1 MLVSLYRSAA
11 AWTAIG
17 LASGLFYRDFTKAR
31 DFVGTTQLSIVHTH
45 ALALG
50 MTVML
55 VLLAL
60 AKAFELSGDRRF
72 GWAVRTW
79 NVGLAITVGSLLT
92 KGTMQVL
99 GSASAD
105 SPAIAGISG
114 LGHITLTVAAGLLFH
129 SLGRAVRAAA

>member
-1 MLVSLYRSAA
+1 MLVSLYRAAA

-17 LASGLFYRDFTKAR
+17 LAGGLFYRDFTKVK
-31 DFVGTTQLSIVHTH
+31 DFVGTTQLSLVHTH

-50 MTVML
+50 MTAML

-60 AKAFELSGDRRF
+60 AKAFELAGDRRF

-79 NVGLAITVGSLLT
+79 NVGLAVTVGSLFV
-92 KGTMQVL
+92 KGILQVN

-105 SPAIAGISG
+105 SPAIAGVSG

-129 SLGRAVRAAA
+129 SLGRAVRTAA